1 MQYREVILLII
12 LLLKSQITE
21 ESGYNCSDFHDRYG
35 YSLKECQPAKFMLKN
50 HLTECYDPYS
60 KTHGV
65 DSKQI
70 KLSKSLDE
78 MVNKH
83 NGWINVSRYVF
94 SNLP

>member
-1 MQYREVILLII
+1 MQYQEVILVII
-12 LLLKSQITE
+12 LLLNSQETE

-83 NGWINVSRYVF
+83 NGWINVTRYVF
-94 SNLP
+94 LN